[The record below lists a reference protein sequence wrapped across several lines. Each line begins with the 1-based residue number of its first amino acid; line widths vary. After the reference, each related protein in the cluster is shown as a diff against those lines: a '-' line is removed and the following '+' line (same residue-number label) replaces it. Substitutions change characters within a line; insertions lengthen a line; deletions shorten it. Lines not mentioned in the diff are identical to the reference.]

1 MSFAAIG
8 ELAVSGL
15 IIGILY
21 ALLALGIALIF
32 GVLKIVNFAH
42 GEFYMLGGYAGY
54 VAVSVL
60 GVPPAVSVLVGMA
73 VVFVVGVVV
82 ERALIRPIHLGKV
95 DRADEYA
102 IMITFALSV
111 LLLNLMLSIF
121 GPWPQRPPAILAG
134 VFELGPMLIP
144 GDRLAA
150 ALVGLGIILAFMA
163 VLRWS
168 WVGMAV
174 RAVSQDRGAAQAFGI
189 DIDRVST
196 VAFAAGAALAGA
208 AGALIGPVFNVV
220 PQMGLTFA
228 IKAYVIVVLGGMG
241 STGGAILGA
250 LILGQ
255 VESFAPILVPDPARG
270 MAYRDAYGLLVLI
283 LVLLVRP
290 QGLFGR
296 KERRA

>member
-1 MSFAAIG
+1 MTFAAII
-8 ELAVSGL
+8 ELAVNGL
-15 IIGILY
+15 ITGILY
-21 ALLALGIALIF
+21 ALVALGIALIF

-42 GEFYMLGGYAGY
+42 GEFYMLDGYAGY
-54 VAVSVL
+54 VAVTLL
-60 GVPPAVSVLVGMA
+60 GLHPAAGVVAGMAAVFLVGAA
-73 VVFVVGVVV
+73 V
-82 ERALIRPIHLGKV
+82 EKTLIKPIHLGKV
-95 DRADEYA
+95 ERADEYA

-121 GPWPQRPPAILAG
+121 GPWPQRPQAIFSG
-134 VFELGPMLIP
+134 VFEFGPVLLP

-150 ALVGLGIILAFMA
+150 ALVGAIIILVFMA

-168 WVGMAV
+168 WIGMAV

-189 DIDRVST
+189 NIDRVST
-196 VAFAAGAALAGA
+196 FAFAIGAALAGG

-220 PQMGLTFA
+220 PQMGLVLV

-241 STGGAILGA
+241 SIPGAVLGA

-255 VESFAPILVPDPARG
+255 VESFVPILISDPARG
-270 MAYRDAYGLLVLI
+270 MAYRDAYGLVVLV